1 MAWYD
6 VFGDAWDATGGRVW
20 DAHQQANEDERIFGL
35 NPDKGLYQFLDSAAD
50 TAGGV
55 LGWNPLPDWLPTHPA
70 DVPAM
75 LDLGQTVRGQFEPTE
90 TFTPTDMVASLIE
103 QGGRDSADWD
113 RGDLDAAGSQIFPNE
128 MYLNEYGA
136 TPVVEAG
143 PSVADL
149 VAQLIALKE
158 KGVTDLS
165 ASRRGTLDRS
175 EVTRLERLRSDEA
188 DAFARLKE
196 LEAARVEQEER
207 VSGKITQRGE
217 DAIADW
223 ATRVADAEGRMAD
236 LGIAGFGRLEA
247 ADLRGAGALGRQS
260 GRQQTLTDRLGQIA
274 ADEAVGRSM
283 DLGSTYDQA
292 GLDLADA
299 LWAARAKIDEDEMA
313 QLQSIAEAALAAEVQ
328 AAQSAAAYA
337 PMEQFFGAMGGA
349 PIPGFVQSA
358 DQAGVLDT
366 ILGAMLRDNDPETQM
381 DTGGLAAQFPDLA
394 QWGLGPGVVMT
405 LDEIKQIVDLAGSPF
420 IQAGS

>member
-1 MAWYD
+1 MAWY
-6 VFGDAWDATGGRVW
+6 GDAWDATGGRVW

-50 TAGGV
+50 MAGGV

-70 DVPAM
+70 DFPAM

-175 EVTRLERLRSDEA
+175 EVARLERLRSDEA

-207 VSGKITQRGE
+207 VAGKITQRGE

-328 AAQSAAAYA
+328 GAQQAAAYA

>member
-1 MAWYD
+1 MAWY
-6 VFGDAWDATGGRVW
+6 GDAWDATGGRVW

-50 TAGGV
+50 MAGGV

-70 DVPAM
+70 DFPAM

-113 RGDLDAAGSQIFPNE
+113 RGDLDASGSQVFANE
-128 MYLNEYGA
+128 MYQNQGA
-136 TPVVEAG
+136 MPVVEAG

-149 VAQLIALKE
+149 VAQLVAMKE
-158 KGVTDLS
+158 RNVKGAAARKREGL
-165 ASRRGTLDRS
+165 ASG
-175 EVTRLERLRSDEA
+175 EVARLERLRSDEA

-207 VSGKITQRGE
+207 VAGKITQRGE

-283 DLGSTYDQA
+283 DLGSTYDQV

-328 AAQSAAAYA
+328 GAQQAAAYA

-349 PIPGFVQSA
+349 PIPGIVRSF
-358 DQAGVLDT
+358 DEAGVLDT
-366 ILGAMLRDNDPETQM
+366 ILGAMLRENDPETQM